1 MCFNLLFGSKTLSLL
16 NFIIDFMYIV
26 HRKTVRF
33 TIFDFFLRIYKT
45 MLIVLKKIS
54 IILQFKS
61 LEAKTY
67 YILRAKRFAFF
78 LT

>member
-1 MCFNLLFGSKTLSLL
+1 MCFNLQFGSKTLSVL

-45 MLIVLKKIS
+45 MLVVLKKIS

-61 LEAKTY
+61 IEAKTY
-67 YILRAKRFAFF
+67 KILRAKRFTFF